1 MAIDLD
7 SIKQRLDRTREELVI
22 LRRLSGLPRH
32 VFTSDAEKIRV
43 AERSLQVAIQCC
55 LDIGNHIVAARDLG
69 RPIDNEA
76 IFRLLGDHGIVPMES
91 IPKLV
96 QMARFRN
103 LLVHLYL
110 RVRAEELYRIIQED
124 LEDIEAF
131 MEHVVYFVER
141 YGSEGM

>member
-1 MAIDLD
+1 MAIDSD
-7 SIKQRLDRTREELVI
+7 SIKERLDRIREELAI
-22 LRRLSGLPRH
+22 LKRLGEIPQRI
-32 VFTSDAEKIRV
+32 FISDAEKIRV

-55 LDIGNHIVAARDLG
+55 LDIGNHIVAAKDLG

-110 RVRAEELYRIIQED
+110 RVGAEELYRILQED

-141 YGSEGM
+141 YGDEGM